1 MSNLNYH
8 ADGTHC
14 WLVEALSGYKHAR
27 QQIYSRF
34 VKFVNSLHCNQR
46 PIVKSLFDSVIGDVR
61 SHVGAN
67 VRKVFLD
74 TNIRI
79 IPGWTRPSD
88 LRQYRVYQPPEGE
101 EWRLGVLESLLEIKG
116 ENWSVT
122 FNEEENEEEEF
133 EENDIEMMIYEVCT
147 T

>member
-1 MSNLNYH
+1 M
-8 ADGTHC
+8 
-14 WLVEALSGYKHAR
+14 
-27 QQIYSRF
+27 
-34 VKFVNSLHCNQR
+34 NSLHCNQR

-61 SHVGAN
+61 SHVGSNA
-67 VRKVFLD
+67 RKVFLD

-79 IPGWTRPSD
+79 IPGWTRSSD
-88 LRQYRVYQPPEGE
+88 LKQYRVYQPPEGE

-116 ENWSVT
+116 DNWSVT
-122 FNEEENEEEEF
+122 FNEEEDEEEEF